1 MPWAGCDRPA
11 YRHRLCRMAPRVEAP
26 EAGAKAVAP
35 GFPDASDLAAFRAAS
50 EGLDAR
56 AAVER
61 YAPHLLGDGK
71 SARAVIGR
79 TRRLLQRCARLA
91 GRTDLAELLDAARTR
106 PGTRRA
112 ARISSAI
119 EELRAAAPK
128 EPMIGDA
135 VADWFSPRVAI
146 ALHAAGVKTLAKLT
160 LSVPRRRRWWAAIP
174 GLGQASAERIEA
186 FFAAHPDLTERARAL
201 VTPVQVGE
209 IVPWET
215 LVVSADLDGS
225 RGQFRAPRATC
236 VLSASSDYE
245 AVQAWIERHEA
256 EATQRAYK
264 KEAERL
270 ILWAVVQ
277 RGKALSSLTSEDA
290 TAYRAFVRNP
300 TPKARWVGPARSRA
314 SAEWRPFVGPLAA
327 TSVKYA
333 VSVLGA
339 LFRWLV
345 EQHYLVANPFAG
357 LKVRGGTA
365 SSPADAGRVFT
376 QAEWRLIRVVA
387 DGLEWSYGW
396 SKDAAY
402 RLRFVLDFGRGTG
415 LRPSE
420 LCDATLGD
428 ICIEELNDGWIDVV
442 GKGAK
447 KAKVSVPP
455 LVRTALNRYLTHRGL
470 PTSPNLWHPDTPLV
484 ARLSGEIGG
493 RHYTSSAARYLGA
506 LLRDGR
512 QDCVRNKS
520 ALGGEVALGHHTLD
534 APHPCNARAR
544 AWSSAPRRTRQP
556 ATRFG
561 RNDIQLLAQRCCEA
575 GCGIVES
582 IRRAYGVGFLPA
594 HRHRHED
601 AR

>member
-1 MPWAGCDRPA
+1 
-11 YRHRLCRMAPRVEAP
+11 MAPRADSTDDTVGE
-26 EAGAKAVAP
+26 GAST
-35 GFPDASDLAAFRAAS
+35 FPDASELAAFRAVA
-50 EGLDAR
+50 EGLDTR
-56 AAVER
+56 LAVER
-61 YAPHLLGDGK
+61 YAPHLVGDGK

-79 TRRLLQRCARLA
+79 TRRLLQRTARLA
-91 GRTDLAELLDAARTR
+91 GRDDLVELLDAARTR

-119 EELRAAAPK
+119 EELRSASPK
-128 EPMIGDA
+128 QPLIGDA
-135 VADWFSPRVAI
+135 VTDWFTPRTAA
-146 ALHAAGVKTLAKLT
+146 ALHAAGIKTLAALT
-160 LSVPRRRRWWAAIP
+160 LGVPRRRMWWVAIP
-174 GLGQASAERIEA
+174 GLGQASAKRVEA

-201 VTPVQVGE
+201 VAPAQASE

-215 LVVSADLDGS
+215 LVVPEDLSGS

-236 VLSASSDYE
+236 VLSASNDYE

-256 EATQRAYK
+256 DATQRAYK

-277 RGKALSSLTSEDA
+277 RGKALSSLTAEDA
-290 TAYRAFVRNP
+290 TAYRAFLRNP
-300 TPKARWVGPARSRA
+300 TPKARWVGPAGSRT

-345 EQHYLVANPFAG
+345 EQHYVVANPFAG
-357 LKVRGGTA
+357 LKVRGGTS

-396 SKDAAY
+396 SKDAAR

-428 ICIEELNDGWIDVV
+428 IWVDELNDGWINVV

-455 LVRTALNRYLTHRGL
+455 LGRSALNRYLTQRGL
-470 PTSPNLWHPDTPLV
+470 PTSPNLWDSKVTVIGRVSDDAAAGITPT
-484 ARLSGEIGG
+484 RLLMVLERFFGTAAEVVKEANPALGVKLRSATTHWM
-493 RHYTSSAARYLGA
+493 RHTHATHALELGA
-506 LLRDGR
+506 SLTTVRDNLRHASISTTSGYLHSDQASR
-512 QDCVRNKS
+512 ASAFAKAFQDP
-520 ALGGEVALGHHTLD
+520 D
-534 APHPCNARAR
+534 A
-544 AWSSAPRRTRQP
+544 
-556 ATRFG
+556 
-561 RNDIQLLAQRCCEA
+561 
-575 GCGIVES
+575 
-582 IRRAYGVGFLPA
+582 
-594 HRHRHED
+594 
-601 AR
+601 